1 MGCKLYIPDERTR
14 KYVPDIRVN
23 ENVLYRHR
31 PTTEYAEP
39 GTVDLGDVP
48 IEEGDSG
55 VDEDEDVPSK
65 INDVRDSDSDAP
77 SDAPVDD

>member
-1 MGCKLYIPDERTR
+1 MPE
-14 KYVPDIRVN
+14 IRVN
-23 ENVLYRHR
+23 ENVLYRNRH
-31 PTTEYAEP
+31 TTEYAVP

-65 INDVRDSDSDAP
+65 INDVHNSDSDAP